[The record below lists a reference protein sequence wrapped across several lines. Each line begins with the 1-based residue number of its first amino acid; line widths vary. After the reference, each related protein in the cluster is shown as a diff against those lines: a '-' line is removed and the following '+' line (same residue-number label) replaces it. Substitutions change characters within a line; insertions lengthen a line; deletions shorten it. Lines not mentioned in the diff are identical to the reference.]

1 MIVSNIPSRRATSR
15 LLQMLLFCLFSS
27 LKIAGAG
34 AQIGPIAIRPEFGL
48 SAAEGA
54 FAGIAFVNP
63 YLAASFSMGNWG
75 GPKTRTGAIK
85 FYFGPHARKAEE
97 FRKWHFKAF
106 LTGYRTA
113 SGGRLTFS
121 GLAVGRDFYFCPFA
135 GLSLDI
141 GFAGV
146 QRPSGVQKQ
155 VQGFEGT
162 DNFPAF
168 SLRFWGQM
176 VAL

>member
-1 MIVSNIPSRRATSR
+1 MLEV
-15 LLQMLLFCLFSS
+15 LLFCLFSS
-27 LKIAGAG
+27 LKIAGLD
-34 AQIGPIAIRPEFGL
+34 AQIRPVAIRPEFGL
-48 SAAEGA
+48 SVAEVA
-54 FAGIAFVNP
+54 FAGIAVVNP
-63 YLAASFSMGNWG
+63 YLSASFSMGNWG

-85 FYFGPHARKAEE
+85 FYFGPSARKAED

-141 GFAGV
+141 GLGGV
-146 QRPSGVQKQ
+146 QRPSGAQQ
-155 VQGFEGT
+155 MTGDIWE
-162 DNFPAF
+162 DNFPAL
-168 SLRFWGQM
+168 SLRFWGQI
-176 VAL
+176 VALHGHYR